1 MSDAAY
7 DPVCPIAVRTFS
19 IFRILKSIWSWTKR
33 VLMGAE
39 GPRATGFIIELP
51 WDLGVPDD
59 HEVSPPALPGSREE
73 DRCWLRFRTVEVPTQ
88 LPLAASD
95 LAFGDL
101 SGDEASTASER
112 QKRAAAVKSFMEQPF
127 LVRRT
132 VVIAYAQCER
142 ELQPA
147 KNDEMAEAL
156 RRALKALNDFL
167 VSLGVLFN
175 DRVRPIS
182 IEELPPLLP
191 VMSAHRSGNLF
202 RHGPSQ
208 LIPLRAPRTETQ
220 TRTTEE
226 MQRVDRMLAIVSSDE
241 GLASFYE
248 IIQRAGSARRA
259 GRHREAVNDYA
270 TAGEIFITTMLSVV
284 GERREMEPSKLA
296 NILAGPF
303 RDRAL
308 HLCRVLDLPEDPED
322 GDSPLF
328 FWWMHCYQQ
337 RNGIVHRG
345 ADSMAPFSEAARL
358 GLVQLVVDIREAIR
372 RDDDLADLGAMI
384 LWGRRIDHTG
394 KGRDSDPDAPPALA

>member
-1 MSDAAY
+1 ML
-7 DPVCPIAVRTFS
+7 RGG
-19 IFRILKSIWSWTKR
+19 RR
-33 VLMGAE
+33 
-39 GPRATGFIIELP
+39 PRATAFVIELP

-59 HEVSPPALPGSREE
+59 LEVGPPALAGSREE
-73 DRCWLRFRTVEVPTQ
+73 KPCWLKFRTVEVPTQ

-101 SGDEASTASER
+101 AGDKASTPSE
-112 QKRAAAVKSFMEQPF
+112 QQERAAAVKGFVDKPF

-132 VVIAYAQCER
+132 AAVVYVQCER
-142 ELQPA
+142 DLRLEKA
-147 KNDEMAEAL
+147 DEMAEAL
-156 RRALKALNDFL
+156 RRGLKALNDFL

-175 DRVRPIS
+175 DRIRPIS
-182 IEELPPLLP
+182 IEDLPPLLP
-191 VMSAHRSGNLF
+191 VMSAYRSRSTF

-208 LIPLRAPRTETQ
+208 VIPLRSPYEETQ
-220 TRTTEE
+220 ARTTEE
-226 MQRVDRMLAIVSSDE
+226 MERVERMLAIVASDE

-284 GERREMEPSKLA
+284 GERQEVAPSKLA

-303 RDRAL
+303 KDRAL
-308 HLCRVLDLPEDPED
+308 HLCRLLDLPEDPEN

-345 ADSMAPFSEAARL
+345 ADSMAPFSEGARI

-372 RDDDLADLGAMI
+372 RDDDLSDLGAMI
-384 LWGRRIDHTG
+384 LWGRRIDQTG
-394 KGRDSDPDAPPALA
+394 KGESSEPDAPPPLS

>member
-1 MSDAAY
+1 MPSSEQ
-7 DPVCPIAVRTFS
+7 IATAFV
-19 IFRILKSIWSWTKR
+19 
-33 VLMGAE
+33 V
-39 GPRATGFIIELP
+39 ELP

-59 HEVSPPALPGSREE
+59 LEVGPPALAEGKEE
-73 DRCWLRFRTVEVPTQ
+73 EQGACWLRLRTVEVPAQ

-101 SGDEASTASER
+101 SGDEASSAFER
-112 QKRAAAVKSFMEQPF
+112 QERADAVKRFVNEPF

-132 VVIAYAQCER
+132 VAVVYAQCER
-142 ELQPA
+142 EPPLTQR
-147 KNDEMAEAL
+147 DEMADAL
-156 RRALKALNDFL
+156 RRGLKALNDFL

-175 DRVRPIS
+175 DRIRPIS
-182 IEELPPLLP
+182 IDELPPLLP
-191 VMSAHRSGNLF
+191 AMSARRFEGHF

-208 LIPLRAPRTETQ
+208 LIPLRNSHEETQ
-220 TRTTEE
+220 SRSIEE
-226 MQRVDRMLAIVSSDE
+226 MERVERMLAIVSSDE
-241 GLASFYE
+241 GLASCYE

-284 GERREMEPSKLA
+284 GERRQMQPSRLA

-303 RDRAL
+303 KDRAL
-308 HLCRVLDLPEDPED
+308 HLCRLLNLPEDPEN
-322 GDSPLF
+322 GGSPLF

-345 ADSMAPFSEAARL
+345 ADSMAPFSEGARI
-358 GLVQLVVDIREAIR
+358 GLVQLVVDVREAIR
-372 RDDDLADLGAMI
+372 HDENLADLAAMI

-394 KGRDSDPDAPPALA
+394 GEGDSEPDPLPPLA

>member
-1 MSDAAY
+1 MSSKEQ
-7 DPVCPIAVRTFS
+7 IATAFV
-19 IFRILKSIWSWTKR
+19 
-33 VLMGAE
+33 V
-39 GPRATGFIIELP
+39 ELP

-59 HEVSPPALPGSREE
+59 LEVGPPALAGRGEE
-73 DRCWLRFRTVEVPTQ
+73 EQGPCWLRFRTVEVPAQ
-88 LPLAASD
+88 LPLAVSD

-101 SGDEASTASER
+101 AGDEASSASER
-112 QKRAAAVKSFMEQPF
+112 QERAAAVKGFVDKPF

-132 VVIAYAQCER
+132 VAVVYVQCER
-142 ELQPA
+142 ELALA
-147 KNDEMAEAL
+147 KSDEMADAL
-156 RRALKALNDFL
+156 RRGLKALNDFL

-175 DRVRPIS
+175 DRIRPIS
-182 IEELPPLLP
+182 IDELPLLLP
-191 VMSAHRSGNLF
+191 VMSGRRSKNVF

-208 LIPLRAPRTETQ
+208 LIPFRSPLNETQ
-220 TRTTEE
+220 PRTTEE
-226 MQRVDRMLAIVSSDE
+226 MQRVERMLAIVSSGE

-259 GRHREAVNDYA
+259 GRHREAAIDYA

-284 GERREMEPSKLA
+284 GERLEMEPSKLA

-303 RDRAL
+303 KDRAL
-308 HLCRVLDLPEDPED
+308 HLCRLLDLPDDPED

-345 ADSMAPFSEAARL
+345 ADSMALFSEGARI
-358 GLVQLVVDIREAIR
+358 GLVQLVVDIREAVR
-372 RDDDLADLGAMI
+372 RNGDLADLGALI

-394 KGRDSDPDAPPALA
+394 GDGNSEPDPLPPLV